1 MVGCEGDASPYIAY
15 GVIDAATQGC
25 ILRSAG
31 ETQRHKNP
39 HSEPHEQLVPT
50 AGLLYC
56 PAGREAVDRTG
67 AGFRQQV
74 LELTGAEH
82 DIVSASEPGDQRVRE
97 RNATAVLARA
107 VAQGAERGG
116 AQLHVE
122 PQARTAPAFVSS
134 EDGKYCAGRA
144 SVRFTCCTAELPSR
158 LLAEVPR
165 RLVSRDSDPD
175 CHHDTPQV
183 SMVPATVSSASQ
195 TKLCGRTAPAP
206 LMTTK
211 LPSISSLRILAGGTM

>member
-1 MVGCEGDASPYIAY
+1 MKLSMKIRAHEAELLVVGTEEQTSEIIRMSPSSADLPSR
-15 GVIDAATQGC
+15 VAAE
-25 ILRSAG
+25 LPLAG
-31 ETQRHKNP
+31 A
-39 HSEPHEQLVPT
+39 PT
-50 AGLLYC
+50 
-56 PAGREAVDRTG
+56 
-67 AGFRQQV
+67 
-74 LELTGAEH
+74 
-82 DIVSASEPGDQRVRE
+82 
-97 RNATAVLARA
+97 
-107 VAQGAERGG
+107 
-116 AQLHVE
+116 QLHVE

-134 EDGKYCAGRA
+134 EDGKDCAGQA